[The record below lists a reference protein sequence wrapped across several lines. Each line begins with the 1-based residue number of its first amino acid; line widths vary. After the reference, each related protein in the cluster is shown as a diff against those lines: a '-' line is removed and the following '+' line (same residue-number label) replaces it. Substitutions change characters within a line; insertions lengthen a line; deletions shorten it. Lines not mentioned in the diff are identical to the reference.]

1 MDIYDIKT
9 YFKYDNQK
17 KAIMQAMRNGIN
29 KKKFFEMKKNA
40 GFTNWTFEKRK
51 YKKELIKLKEDQE
64 EDNNIIFQ
72 EKDYNNEDIEI
83 PNIIW
88 SNSNQKKIEKLN
100 YNKFIIYYFLKM
112 ILPNAIK
119 YKDILTLTTETHS
132 LANDIKNYLL
142 KIFTNLSE
150 EEKKHFNELY
160 SKYPQNN
167 TFERIL
173 YIIVIVEEN
182 RVNQN
187 QEIGEFAKGLIDLSP
202 PDIQELYIKFVKEE
216 RIVNLNAKLC
226 KTFENF
232 EKEICTKLFERKTL

>member
-1 MDIYDIKT
+1 
-9 YFKYDNQK
+9 
-17 KAIMQAMRNGIN
+17 
-29 KKKFFEMKKNA
+29 
-40 GFTNWTFEKRK
+40 
-51 YKKELIKLKEDQE
+51 
-64 EDNNIIFQ
+64 
-72 EKDYNNEDIEI
+72 
-83 PNIIW
+83 
-88 SNSNQKKIEKLN
+88 
-100 YNKFIIYYFLKM
+100 M

-173 YIIVIVEEN
+173 YIIIIVEEN
-182 RVNQN
+182 RVNLN

-232 EKEICTKLFERKTL
+232 EKLFERKTL